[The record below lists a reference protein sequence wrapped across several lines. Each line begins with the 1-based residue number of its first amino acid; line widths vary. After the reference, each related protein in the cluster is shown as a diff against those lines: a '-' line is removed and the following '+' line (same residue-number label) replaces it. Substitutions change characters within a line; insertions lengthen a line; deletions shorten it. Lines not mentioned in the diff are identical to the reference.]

1 MCGPWHSCRV
11 KLRKPRLW
19 ITVGAVLWAVFLVGA
34 GTWAARNG
42 EPTVREQTTIVE
54 ALPTVDRAV
63 AAMVA
68 AAAGPRAVVGVGG
81 YERTESACDAGNR
94 TGERYHRVAT
104 VYVTPGTEGE
114 MIDRVGGGLP
124 RDWDAVVRHSG
135 GVHALRADAGF
146 YVRLTGSVAEPGELR
161 FTADTGCR
169 MRGGTL
175 PRPPAAGSPP
185 SAADVLARL
194 GVAGGGQASFA
205 VRCASRSDLSAIT
218 VSAPRPSGPLA
229 GALPSGVEPILKREN
244 LLVFTSGGVGYAVR
258 LRAEDVQVTAASGC
272 Q

>member
-1 MCGPWHSCRV
+1 V

-19 ITVGAVLWAVFLVGA
+19 ITIGAVLWAIFLVAA
-34 GTWAARNG
+34 GTWSARNG
-42 EPTVREQTTIVE
+42 DSTVREQTTIVE
-54 ALPTVDRAV
+54 ALPTVDRGV

-68 AAAGPRAVVGVGG
+68 AAVGPRVVVGVGG

-104 VYVTPGTEGE
+104 VYLTPGTEGE
-114 MIDRVGGGLP
+114 MIDRVAGALP
-124 RDWDAVVRHSG
+124 REWEAVVRHNG

-146 YVRLTGSVAEPGELR
+146 YVRLTGSVVEPGELR

-169 MRGGTL
+169 TRGGTL
-175 PRPPAAGSPP
+175 PQPPAAGSPP

-205 VRCASRSDLSAIT
+205 VRCASRSELSAVT

-229 GALPSGVEPILKREN
+229 GALPAGVEPIVKRED
-244 LLVFTSGGVGYAVR
+244 LVAFTSGGVGYAVK
-258 LRAEDVQVTAASGC
+258 LRAEDVQVTAATGC